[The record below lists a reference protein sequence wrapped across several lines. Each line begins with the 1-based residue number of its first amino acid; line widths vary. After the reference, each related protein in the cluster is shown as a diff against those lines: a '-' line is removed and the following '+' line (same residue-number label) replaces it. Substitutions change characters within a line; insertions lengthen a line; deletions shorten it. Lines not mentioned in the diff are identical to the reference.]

1 MVVLNQMPTNQN
13 VTCFFKLMVV
23 YLQTITDLQ
32 DSSAPFK
39 YLSDVLKHAPHNENQ
54 TVRVKVG
61 IENKYLLVCLSLG

>member
-1 MVVLNQMPTNQN
+1 
-13 VTCFFKLMVV
+13 MVV

-54 TVRVKVG
+54 NVRVKVG
-61 IENKYLLVCLSLG
+61 IENKYLLV

>member
-1 MVVLNQMPTNQN
+1 MVV
-13 VTCFFKLMVV
+13 C
-23 YLQTITDLQ
+23 LQTITDLQ

-39 YLSDVLKHAPHNENQ
+39 YLSDVLKHAPDNENQ